1 MIIWGNIC
9 SFLNK
14 TMTLV
19 VGFQTFYVA
28 ATFVTN
34 FWPQTVYLN
43 NDYYKLVSK
52 WNLYTA
58 KKNKC

>member
-1 MIIWGNIC
+1 
-9 SFLNK
+9 
-14 TMTLV
+14 MTLV